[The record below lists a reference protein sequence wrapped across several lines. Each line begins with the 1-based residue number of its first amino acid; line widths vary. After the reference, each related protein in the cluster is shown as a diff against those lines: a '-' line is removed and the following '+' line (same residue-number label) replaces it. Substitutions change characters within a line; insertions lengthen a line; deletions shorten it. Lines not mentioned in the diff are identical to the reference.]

1 MEMAFYRDTWAEIDL
16 DAVMSNVRNM
26 KAHIGEGKK
35 LIAVVKAN
43 AYGHGDAEVAK
54 AALEAG
60 ADMLA
65 VAFLDE
71 AIALRDAGFQTEIL
85 VMGASRPSDVQLAA
99 DMNIILTAPSFEWL
113 EDAGRNIQTGTLA
126 VHVKLDTGMGRLG
139 IRTEEELH
147 KVFSFSEGKQC
158 LNIEG
163 VFTHFATADELDTAY
178 FDEQYKTFE
187 VLAKAAATY
196 GNVMIHCGNSA
207 TGLRFPDKL
216 VHAVRLG
223 ISMYGLSPS
232 SEMKPLLPFQL
243 KEAFSLHSKLVH
255 VKKINKGDKIS
266 YGATYTAEEDE
277 WIGTIPIG
285 YADGWVR
292 RLRDSDV
299 LVDGERVP
307 IVGRICM
314 DQCMIKLPS
323 QKEIGT
329 KITLIGSQNDEMIPV
344 DEVAEKLGT
353 INYEVTC
360 TITSR
365 VPRMF
370 LRNKSIIEMRN
381 SLLDGRKKGKAGF

>member
-26 KAHIGEGKK
+26 KAHIGEGRK

-71 AIALRDAGFQTEIL
+71 AIALRDAGFETEIL
-85 VMGASRPSDVQLAA
+85 VMGASRPTDVQLAA

-113 EDAGRNIQTGTLA
+113 EEAGRNVQTGTLA
-126 VHVKLDTGMGRLG
+126 VHLKLDTGMGRLG
-139 IRTEEELH
+139 IRREEELH
-147 KVFSFSEGKQC
+147 KVFSFSEGKPC

-187 VLAKAAATY
+187 VLAKAAASY
-196 GNVMIHCGNSA
+196 GDVMIHCGNSA

-232 SEMKPLLPFQL
+232 SEMKPLLPFEL

-292 RLRDSDV
+292 RLGDSDV

-323 QKEIGT
+323 RKEIGT
-329 KITLIGSQNDEMIPV
+329 KITLIGRQNDEMIPV

-381 SLLDGRKKGKAGF
+381 TLLDGRKKG